1 MLFLRTAA
9 RTCGHLRGN
18 ARRGQGIQ
26 RMSVNFEELDFRP
39 TAMGVLSLRRRR
51 SLTSGID
58 IYEIKLGDEFLMSSA
73 FTVAE
78 IALARLGLAA
88 LERADLD
95 VVVGGLGLGYTAQ
108 AVLENR
114 SVRSLIVVDALAE
127 VIEWHEQ
134 GLLPLGKQLTEDPRC
149 RFVNGDFFAMAGSAD
164 GFDST
169 TLGRRFDAVLVDIDH
184 SPRNLLHP
192 RHAALYQPEGLAR
205 LAAHL
210 HPGGVFA
217 LWSNDPP
224 DDAFG
229 CVLAGAFATSTA
241 HVATF
246 DNLRGDHDA
255 SNTVYIGVKADL
267 PVAQAA
273 IAAAPTAD

>member
-1 MLFLRTAA
+1 
-9 RTCGHLRGN
+9 
-18 ARRGQGIQ
+18 
-26 RMSVNFEELDFRP
+26 MSVNFEELDFRP

-51 SLTSGID
+51 HPTSGVD

-88 LERADLD
+88 LERTDLD

-127 VIEWHEQ
+127 VIEWHQQ
-134 GLLPLGKQLTEDPRC
+134 GLLPLGKQLTGDPRC
-149 RFVNGDFFAMAGSAD
+149 RFVNGDFFAMSHSVH
-164 GFDST
+164 GFDCRRT
-169 TLGRRFDAVLVDIDH
+169 GRRFDAILVDIDH
-184 SPRNLLHP
+184 SPKNLLHP
-192 RHAALYQPEGLAR
+192 RHATLYQPEGLAR

-229 CVLAGAFATSTA
+229 SILAGAFATSAA
-241 HVATF
+241 HVVTF
-246 DNLRGDHDA
+246 DNLRGDRDA
-255 SNTVYIGVKADL
+255 SNTVYIGVKVDL
-267 PVAQAA
+267 PIPQAA
-273 IAAAPTAD
+273 GAAAPTAD